1 MSHHVLGP
9 AALWIGGD
17 HLLSCIANSLTANG
31 LTALQVLYLMVDT
44 FSMQVYCRMFL
55 TVVSLI
61 THFSSPPKS
70 LQPVIPFQ
78 SFRNTL
84 QEQSFITAPLSHHNP
99 TVTPFWCYVIYY
111 ISPEYVSWVTA
122 IPLQIGGR
130 NTDFITALLS
140 KFRVVFFS
148 SGYWL
153 YSCVTTIPLNSI

>member
-17 HLLSCIANSLTANG
+17 HPLSCIANSLTANG
-31 LTALQVLYLMVDT
+31 LTALQVLYLMVDA
-44 FSMQVYCRMFL
+44 FSVQVYCRMFL

-61 THFSSPPKS
+61 THFSSPSKS

-84 QEQSFITAPLSHHNP
+84 QEQQLLWVTTIPLQLHFGVMSFITSLSHRNP
-99 TVTPFWCYVIYY
+99 TATPYRWSEYCSSR
-111 ISPEYVSWVTA
+111 SPEQHG
-122 IPLQIGGR
+122 L
-130 NTDFITALLS
+130 F
-140 KFRVVFFS
+140 